1 MQNSDINME
10 IATRI
15 RELRELKEVS
25 VEAMAAALD
34 VPVPAYQKMESG
46 SEDISASRLNEIAH
60 QLGVDLAL
68 LLTGKESRM
77 STFTVTRAGQ
87 GVTIQRRKEY
97 QYQAL
102 AANFSNK
109 RAEPFVVVC
118 PPTPEGAPVPVN
130 SHPGQEIDYVLEGQ
144 LKVVVCGNEVVLNPG
159 DTIYYDS
166 GNPHGMVA
174 VGGQPAR
181 FIAIIL

>member
-1 MQNSDINME
+1 MNNDINSE
-10 IATRI
+10 IAARI
-15 RELRELKEVS
+15 RELRELREITPEDMAAKLEVS
-25 VEAMAAALD
+25 L
-34 VPVPAYQKMESG
+34 PVYEKMESG
-46 SEDISASRLNEIAH
+46 TDDISASRLNEIAH
-60 QLGVDLAL
+60 HLGVDLSL
-68 LLTGKESRM
+68 LLTGRESRM

-87 GVTIQRRKEY
+87 GVSIARRKEY

-118 PPTPEGAPVPVN
+118 PPSKDGTVPVN
-130 SHPGQEIDYVLEGQ
+130 SHPGQEMDYILEGQ

-166 GNPHGMVA
+166 GHPHGMVA
-174 VGGQPAR
+174 VGDKPAR

>member
-1 MQNSDINME
+1 MQNNDINME
-10 IATRI
+10 IASRI
-15 RELRELKEVS
+15 RELRELKEIKAETV
-25 VEAMAAALD
+25 AAALGVD
-34 VPVPAYQKMESG
+34 PAAYLKMESG

-60 QLGVDLAL
+60 QLGVDLSL

-102 AANFSNK
+102 AANFTGK
-109 RAEPFVVVC
+109 RAEPFVVVV
-118 PPTPEGAPVPVN
+118 PPTPEGTPVPVN
-130 SHPGQEIDYVLEGQ
+130 SHPGQEMDYMLEGQ

-166 GNPHGMVA
+166 SNPHGMVA